1 MDEAPQRYRTGRGA
15 GSIRLVLDRHRP
27 ALIATF
33 VYILLCVFKTGP
45 IRLVTGDDWHRA
57 WDQSQYLRSTLAFAH
72 ADLGAASHWYPLLYP
87 LAAVPFAWVMP
98 GNPYLLLDIL
108 CVFFL
113 IGPIVRVAAHL
124 GIGRRAAMIVL
135 LLTLL
140 WPPQLWGAWVR
151 PWTTTLSAPLIWW
164 LLARAGDI
172 LVARKD
178 LTARDM
184 AWMGFVAALVPLVR
198 PADAVIV
205 AILGGWLAIALLRRG
220 ALGWHRFGAAVGG
233 ALVPLA
239 AYGAL
244 HLAIYGARPSD
255 YMLLSAEIGTSFAD
269 FGWKMSILFVD
280 PRPWYPQISGLLS
293 RMPWVAL
300 GLGGALFALIRKDD
314 AGRRGYTACLL
325 LAATTYV
332 AVLTAYADFLPSGL
346 WKNANIH
353 YLKWVLPLLGM
364 MAWLLVRD
372 GRRAPF
378 RAIAAMA
385 AIFLVTGL
393 RLVAVPAQ
401 AQEDA
406 WRLDLPA
413 PRDVTAPHLY
423 AARSSIVD
431 ARRSYRNI
439 FEFRQILDGPVV
451 HVISV
456 KRPFAPDAKWVPQG
470 VDGQSWL
477 VNSSDPVRLP
487 AQPPVAP
494 LARWKTKLTW
504 GLPCW
509 LGACPSAPS
518 RTSSSG

>member
-1 MDEAPQRYRTGRGA
+1 MLEVPQRSGTRLGPR
-15 GSIRLVLDRHRP
+15 SILSLLDRHRP

-33 VYILLCVFKTGP
+33 IYILLCICKTGP
-45 IRLVTGDDWHRA
+45 ANLLIGNDWHHA

-72 ADLGAASHWYPLLYP
+72 MDFAASSHWYPLLYP
-87 LAAVPFAWVMP
+87 LAAMPFAWLMP

-113 IGPIVRVAAHL
+113 TGAILRVAAHL
-124 GIGRRAAMIVL
+124 GIGQRAALIVL

-140 WPPQLWGAWVR
+140 WPPQLWGAWTR

-172 LVARKD
+172 LVARKAM
-178 LTARDM
+178 TARDM

-205 AILGGWLAIALLRRG
+205 AVLGAWLAIAMLRRG
-220 ALGWHRFGAAVGG
+220 ALGWRRLGGAVGG
-233 ALVPLA
+233 ALVPLV

-244 HLAIYGARPSD
+244 HLLIYGARPTD

-269 FGWKMSILFVD
+269 FGWKLSILYVD
-280 PRPWYPQISGLLS
+280 PRPWYPGISGLLA

-300 GLGGALFALIRKDD
+300 GLAGALFALIRNDD
-314 AGRRGYTACLL
+314 SGRRGYIACLL
-325 LAATTYV
+325 LAATAYV
-332 AVLTAYADFLPSGL
+332 AVLTAYADFLPTGL
-346 WKNANIH
+346 WKNANVH

-372 GRRAPF
+372 GRQAPYRAV
-378 RAIAAMA
+378 AALA
-385 AIFLVTGL
+385 AVFLLTGL
-393 RLVAVPAQ
+393 RVIPVPAQ
-401 AQEDA
+401 AQEEA
-406 WRLDLPA
+406 WRLDVPA
-413 PRDVTAPHLY
+413 PRGVDAPHLY
-423 AARSSIVD
+423 AAKSSIVD
-431 ARRSYRNI
+431 ARGSQRNI

-470 VDGQSWL
+470 VDGQYWPL
-477 VNSSDPVRLP
+477 NSSDPVRLP
-487 AQPPVAP
+487 AQPPVVP
-494 LARWKTKLTW
+494 LARWKTRLTW
-504 GLPCW
+504 ALPCW
-509 LGACPSAPS
+509 LGACPTAP
-518 RTSSSG
+518 